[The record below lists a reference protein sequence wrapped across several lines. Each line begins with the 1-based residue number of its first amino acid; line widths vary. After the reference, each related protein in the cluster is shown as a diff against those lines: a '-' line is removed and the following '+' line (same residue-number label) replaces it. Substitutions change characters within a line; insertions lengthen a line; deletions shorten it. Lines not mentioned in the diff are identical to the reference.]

1 MSDQNW
7 EEVYKFA
14 VLEVDGRKMP
24 ERISAARDA
33 IRRRLQEMDR
43 NSDHHQERDR
53 LEHALNA
60 LKVLTT
66 RVVGVAVGFAQAAGR
81 KLAGIRSRWGA
92 LVTETRQFA
101 SRVYGESFTPK
112 LPN

>member
-1 MSDQNW
+1 MNLMVGPMRHSLWDEKVVSPMNNKNW
-7 EEVYKFA
+7 EEVYKFV

-33 IRRRLQEMDR
+33 ITGRLQEMDGD
-43 NSDHHQERDR
+43 SDHHKERDR

-66 RVVGVAVGFAQAAGR
+66 ESQAWR
-81 KLAGIRSRWGA
+81 
-92 LVTETRQFA
+92 
-101 SRVYGESFTPK
+101 
-112 LPN
+112 